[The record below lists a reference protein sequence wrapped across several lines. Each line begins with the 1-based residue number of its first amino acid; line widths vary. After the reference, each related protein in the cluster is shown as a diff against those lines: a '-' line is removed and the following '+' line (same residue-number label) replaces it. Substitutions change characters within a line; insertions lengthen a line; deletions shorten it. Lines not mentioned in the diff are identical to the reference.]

1 MGDWLSIILLVF
13 VGLVLIYLELIFV
26 PGTTIVG
33 LVGLVLCIIGVFLT
47 YEKHGDAA
55 GNWVLAGSV
64 LVSVVALFYS
74 FRSNSWNKFSLKAT
88 NDGKVN
94 ENYYADLQIEMRGVA
109 LSDLKPIGKA
119 EFNNKVYEV
128 RSAGQHISSGEQL
141 KISKI
146 SSNKITVEII
156 TTN

>member
-47 YEKHGDAA
+47 YEKHCDAA